1 MRPHSGSE
9 QVPVRRRGF
18 QPAGA
23 QRRPPALPVQPLQ
36 RDEEADRGG
45 RAAVLARD
53 VQGGWAARLAASAP
67 GAAACGGKTG
77 RALAGRPRGRLLVS
91 RVGSTAGQCWQ
102 RLSTESAQARPP
114 PAPRALLPA
123 RVLPGGSCAPVRHC
137 ARRALVR
144 LLCGTELW
152 GAGVV
157 PAPLRAPGPGPGR
170 MRSERRRPVIA
181 MPSVP
186 GPASGC
192 ADVIPLRRRWLGRP
206 GVSVRGH
213 GEPRAPSARK

>member
-114 PAPRALLPA
+114 PAPPRPLARPRPPRWFLRARLSLRSARARPASLRHRALGC
-123 RVLPGGSCAPVRHC
+123 R
-137 ARRALVR
+137 
-144 LLCGTELW
+144 CGAW
-152 GAGVV
+152 SS
-157 PAPLRAPGPGPGR
+157 PGPW
-170 MRSERRRPVIA
+170 A
-181 MPSVP
+181 
-186 GPASGC
+186 
-192 ADVIPLRRRWLGRP
+192 
-206 GVSVRGH
+206 
-213 GEPRAPSARK
+213 RAWPHAV

>member
-67 GAAACGGKTG
+67 PPGCGVRWENGAGAGGEAARPSPCQSGGLHGRAVLAKAFNRVRSGTSTSSPPAPSCPPASSPVVPARSSGFSAAQSSGVQVWCLLLSGPLGQGLAACG
-77 RALAGRPRGRLLVS
+77 LN
-91 RVGSTAGQCWQ
+91 
-102 RLSTESAQARPP
+102 
-114 PAPRALLPA
+114 
-123 RVLPGGSCAPVRHC
+123 
-137 ARRALVR
+137 
-144 LLCGTELW
+144 
-152 GAGVV
+152 GAG
-157 PAPLRAPGPGPGR
+157 L
-170 MRSERRRPVIA
+170 
-181 MPSVP
+181 
-186 GPASGC
+186 
-192 ADVIPLRRRWLGRP
+192 
-206 GVSVRGH
+206 
-213 GEPRAPSARK
+213 

>member
-1 MRPHSGSE
+1 MDFNLRVHSAGLLLCRFNRFSVMKK
-9 QVPVRRRGF
+9 QIAVGGLRSLHVTSKVGGPRAWLRLPLGLRRAVGKRG
-18 QPAGA
+18 G
-23 QRRPPALPVQPLQ
+23 RW
-36 RDEEADRGG
+36 RGG
-45 RAAVLARD
+45 RAAVSLS
-53 VQGGWAARLAASAP
+53 VGWAPRP
-67 GAAACGGKTG
+67 GSVGKG
-77 RALAGRPRGRLLVS
+77 FQPSPLRHVHLQP
-91 RVGSTAGQCWQ
+91 
-102 RLSTESAQARPP
+102 
-114 PAPRALLPA
+114 PRALLPA
-123 RVLPGGSCAPVRHC
+123 RVLPGGSCAPVCHC

-181 MPSVP
+181 MLSVP

>member
-123 RVLPGGSCAPVRHC
+123 RVLPGGSRAPVLTALG
-137 ARRALVR
+137 ARSSGFSAAQSSGVQVWC
-144 LLCGTELW
+144 LLLSGPLGQGLAACGLN
-152 GAGVV
+152 GAG
-157 PAPLRAPGPGPGR
+157 L
-170 MRSERRRPVIA
+170 
-181 MPSVP
+181 
-186 GPASGC
+186 
-192 ADVIPLRRRWLGRP
+192 
-206 GVSVRGH
+206 
-213 GEPRAPSARK
+213 